1 MSARKRILAA
11 DDDATALNALR
22 QTLVQRGYE
31 VVAVPSGDEAIMQA
45 AEADFDLFI
54 LDINMPGLSGIEVC
68 QKLRESAKTRD
79 KPVIFLTARG
89 TVSDMVKGK
98 QAGSDLYL
106 VKPVLANRLLSMVGM
121 FLSSE
126 VPLAKKRR
134 E

>member
-1 MSARKRILAA
+1 MNLRKRILAA

-22 QTLVQRGYE
+22 QTLVQRGYD

-45 AEADFDLFI
+45 AEQDFDLFI
-54 LDINMPGLSGIEVC
+54 LDINMPGLSGLEVC
-68 QKLRESAKTRD
+68 QKLRESEKTRD

-106 VKPVLANRLLSMVGM
+106 VKPVLANKLLSMVGM
-121 FLSSE
+121 FLSTE
-126 VPLAKKRR
+126 VPLAKKRK

>member
-1 MSARKRILAA
+1 MSPRKRILAA

-22 QTLVQRGYE
+22 QTLAQRGYE

-45 AEADFDLFI
+45 AEEEFDLFI
-54 LDINMPGLSGIEVC
+54 LDINMPGLSGLEVC
-68 QKLRESAKTRD
+68 QKLRESDKTRN

>member
-1 MSARKRILAA
+1 MSPRKRILAA

-31 VVAVPSGDEAIMQA
+31 VVAVPSGDDAIMQA
-45 AEADFDLFI
+45 AEEDFDLFI
-54 LDINMPGLSGIEVC
+54 LDINMPGLSGLEVS
-68 QKLRESAKTRD
+68 QKLREADKTRD

>member
-1 MSARKRILAA
+1 MSPRKRILAA

-31 VVAVPSGDEAIMQA
+31 VVAVPSGDDAIMQA
-45 AEADFDLFI
+45 AEEDFDLFI
-54 LDINMPGLSGIEVC
+54 LDINMPGLSGLEVC
-68 QKLRESAKTRD
+68 QKLRESDKTRD

-121 FLSSE
+121 FLSTE

>member
-1 MSARKRILAA
+1 MGARKRILAA

-31 VVAVPSGDEAIMQA
+31 VVAVPSGDDAIMQA
-45 AEADFDLFI
+45 AEEEFDLFI
-54 LDINMPGLSGIEVC
+54 LDVNMPGLSGLEVC
-68 QKLRESAKTRD
+68 QKLRESDKTRD

-106 VKPVLANRLLSMVGM
+106 VKPVLANKLLSMVGM

-126 VPLAKKRR
+126 VPLFKKPRT
-134 E
+134 

>member
-1 MSARKRILAA
+1 MNPRKRILAA

-31 VVAVPSGDEAIMQA
+31 VVAVPSGDDAIMQA

-54 LDINMPGLSGIEVC
+54 LDINMPGLSGLEVC
-68 QKLRESAKTRD
+68 QKLRESEKTRD

-89 TVSDMVKGK
+89 TIGDMVKGK

-106 VKPVLANRLLSMVGM
+106 VKPVLANKLLSMVGM
-121 FLSSE
+121 FLSTE

>member
-1 MSARKRILAA
+1 MNPRKRILAA

-45 AEADFDLFI
+45 AEQDFDLFI
-54 LDINMPGLSGIEVC
+54 LEINMPGLSGIEVC

-121 FLSSE
+121 FLSTE

>member
-1 MSARKRILAA
+1 MNPRKRILAA

-22 QTLVQRGYE
+22 QTLVQRGYD

-45 AEADFDLFI
+45 AEQDFDLFI
-54 LDINMPGLSGIEVC
+54 LDINMPGLSGLEVC
-68 QKLRESAKTRD
+68 QKLRESEKTRD

-106 VKPVLANRLLSMVGM
+106 VKPVLANKLLSMVGM
-121 FLSSE
+121 FLSTE
-126 VPLAKKRR
+126 VPLAKKRK

>member
-1 MSARKRILAA
+1 MGARKRILAA

-31 VVAVPSGDEAIMQA
+31 VVAVPSGDDAIMQA
-45 AEADFDLFI
+45 AEEEFDLFI
-54 LDINMPGLSGIEVC
+54 LDVNMPGLSGLEVC
-68 QKLRESAKTRD
+68 QKLRESDKTRD

-89 TVSDMVKGK
+89 TIGDMVKGK

-106 VKPVLANRLLSMVGM
+106 VKPVLANKLLSMVGM

-126 VPLAKKRR
+126 VPLFKKPRT
-134 E
+134 